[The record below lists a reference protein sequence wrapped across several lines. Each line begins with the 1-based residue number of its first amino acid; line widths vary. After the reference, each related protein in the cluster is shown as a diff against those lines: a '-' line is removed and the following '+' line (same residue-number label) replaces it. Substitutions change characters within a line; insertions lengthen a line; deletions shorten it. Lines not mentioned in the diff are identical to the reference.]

1 MKLQRITLRNFRQFA
16 DEQTFNLDSNVLK
29 PVSLIFGAN
38 GSGKT
43 TFLNAFTW
51 ALYGTLS
58 DDVEQHHRLINDEV
72 WRDAS
77 MGESVDVSVD
87 LVFEHEGET
96 YRILRS
102 ASVRKETDAQSVRA
116 ASVKLEGWRT
126 GASGASEML
135 GAPQEMVSSILP
147 PGVSRFFFFNG
158 ERIENLVKK
167 SAYAEVQ
174 KDIKVL
180 LGLEQVERALEHL
193 PKVDRKLTTELRR
206 YGNARATEIQDVID
220 SKQEEEKELAE
231 EAALTHRNIAAL
243 KEERDEV
250 ASLLRKHAD
259 SAPIQT
265 ALDSVDRELTEVRQ
279 SLEAAENS
287 RSSLVA
293 TKGFQAF
300 TKSLGDSTATMAEGL
315 YEKGALPAP
324 LKREFV
330 DKLLDDGVCICGAAL
345 SPDSEGTAH
354 VREWRHRAGLQVVE
368 TSWQQLF
375 GQLRPLASA
384 RAELKDQLT
393 ELFGRIGNEKDRLTR
408 LQERQAE
415 LTGQLKASPVEDV
428 QALQTKS
435 MSLDTRIA
443 ALQQRLGEISV
454 LRQTLEREIE
464 QKTRDRSRASVEDE
478 LAEKARRRSDL
489 VQSVTRAL
497 KEILRIR
504 EDDMRQRLDA
514 ELKSIFAKITHQNH
528 QPILDEGF
536 ELRLEKEV
544 DGVMLPVPKSTGE
557 NQILSLS
564 FVTAVSQIARQIRT
578 EGRAEGSSPEGAGT
592 YPIVMDAAF
601 GSLDDDYQESVARA
615 LAEMAPQLVVLVS
628 KSQGLGKVV
637 EQLLPHV
644 SHVGI
649 IETHTT
655 SHGDV
660 GDDIEL
666 GGNSYP
672 YIVKS
677 SHDRSLLKEVQ

>member
-16 DEQTFNLDSNVLK
+16 GEQTFNLDSSSLK

-58 DDVEQHHRLINDEV
+58 DDVEQHRRLINDEV

-77 MGESVDVSVD
+77 MGDTVEVSVD

-102 ASVRKETDAQSVRA
+102 ASVRKDSDQQSVRA

-180 LGLEQVERALEHL
+180 LGLEQVERALDHL

-206 YGNARATEIQDVID
+206 YGGARASEIQDVID
-220 SKQEEEKELAE
+220 AKQEEEKELAE
-231 EAALTHRNIAAL
+231 ETALTQRNIAAL
-243 KEERDEV
+243 REEREEV

-265 ALDSVDRELTEVRQ
+265 ALDAVSRELAETRQ
-279 SLEAAENS
+279 SLEAAETA
-287 RSSLVA
+287 RATLVA
-293 TKGFQAF
+293 TRGFQAF

-315 YEKGALPAP
+315 YERGALPAP

-330 DKLLDDGVCICGAAL
+330 DKLLEDGVCICGAELKA
-345 SPDSEGTAH
+345 DSDGTAH

-368 TSWQQLF
+368 TSWQQLS
-375 GQLRPLASA
+375 GQLRPLASS
-384 RAELKDQLT
+384 RAELRELLT
-393 ELFGRIGNEKDRLTR
+393 EQFGRVDSEKERLTR
-408 LQERQAE
+408 LQERHAE
-415 LTGQLKASPVEDV
+415 LTGQLKDSPAEDV

-435 MSLDTRIA
+435 MGLDTRIA
-443 ALQQRLGEISV
+443 GLQQRRIPDGKCAAHWNYNS
-454 LRQTLEREIE
+454 
-464 QKTRDRSRASVEDE
+464 DRLLFRA
-478 LAEKARRRSDL
+478 AR
-489 VQSVTRAL
+489 
-497 KEILRIR
+497 
-504 EDDMRQRLDA
+504 
-514 ELKSIFAKITHQNH
+514 
-528 QPILDEGF
+528 
-536 ELRLEKEV
+536 
-544 DGVMLPVPKSTGE
+544 
-557 NQILSLS
+557 
-564 FVTAVSQIARQIRT
+564 
-578 EGRAEGSSPEGAGT
+578 
-592 YPIVMDAAF
+592 
-601 GSLDDDYQESVARA
+601 
-615 LAEMAPQLVVLVS
+615 
-628 KSQGLGKVV
+628 
-637 EQLLPHV
+637 
-644 SHVGI
+644 
-649 IETHTT
+649 
-655 SHGDV
+655 
-660 GDDIEL
+660 
-666 GGNSYP
+666 
-672 YIVKS
+672 
-677 SHDRSLLKEVQ
+677 

>member
-1 MKLQRITLRNFRQFA
+1 MQRITLRNFRQFA
-16 DEQTFNLDSNVLK
+16 DEQSFDLDSSSLK

-43 TFLNAFTW
+43 TFLNAFSW

-58 DDVEQHHRLINDEV
+58 DDVEQHHRLINDDA
-72 WRDAS
+72 WREAS
-77 MGESVDVSVD
+77 MGDTVEVSVD
-87 LVFEHEGET
+87 LVFDHEGET

-102 ASVRKETDAQSVRA
+102 ASVRKESDQQSVRGT
-116 ASVKLEGWRT
+116 SVKLEGWRT
-126 GASGASEML
+126 GSSGASEVL
-135 GAPQEMVSSILP
+135 GSPQEMVSSILP
-147 PGVSRFFFFNG
+147 QGVSRFFFFNG

-180 LGLEQVERALEHL
+180 LGLEQVERALTHL
-193 PKVDRKLTTELRR
+193 PKVDRKLTAELRR
-206 YGNARATEIQDVID
+206 YGGARASEIQDVID
-220 SKQEEEKELAE
+220 AKQEEETQLAE
-231 EAALTHRNIAAL
+231 EATLTARNIVAL

-250 ASLLRKHAD
+250 AGLLRKHAD

-265 ALDSVDRELTEVRQ
+265 ALDTVNRELEEARQ
-279 SLEAAENS
+279 SLEAAEAA
-287 RSSLVA
+287 RSALVA
-293 TKGFQAF
+293 TRGFQAF
-300 TKSLGDSTATMAEGL
+300 TKALGDSTESMAEGL

-330 DKLLDDGVCICGAAL
+330 DKLLADGVCICGAHLTA
-345 SPDSEGTAH
+345 DSEGSAH

-368 TSWQQLF
+368 TSWQQLS
-375 GQLRPLASA
+375 GQLRPLASS
-384 RAELKDQLT
+384 RTELRESLT
-393 ELFGRIGNEKDRLTR
+393 ELFGRVGSEKDRLVR
-408 LQERQAE
+408 LQEQQGE
-415 LTGQLKASPVEDV
+415 LTGQLKDSPAEDV

-435 MSLDTRIA
+435 MDLESRIA
-443 ALQQRLGEISV
+443 NKQQRLGQITV
-454 LRQTLEREIE
+454 QRQNLDREIE
-464 QKTRDRSRASVEDE
+464 QKTRDRSKAAVEDE
-478 LAEKARRRSDL
+478 LAEKARSRSDL

-497 KEILRIR
+497 KEILSIR
-504 EDDMRQRLDA
+504 EDDMRRRLDA
-514 ELKSIFAKITHQNH
+514 ELKAIFAKITHQNH

-536 ELRLEKEV
+536 ELRLEKEI

-578 EGRAEGSSPEGAGT
+578 EARAEGASREGAGE

-601 GSLDDDYQESVARA
+601 GSLDEDYQESVARA

-637 EQLLPHV
+637 EQLMPHV

-655 SHGDV
+655 SDGDV
-660 GDDIEL
+660 ADDVEL
-666 GGNSYP
+666 RGNSYP

-677 SHDRSLLKEVQ
+677 SRDRSELKEIQ